1 MMTGKPT
8 AAKVGQRRARYLA
21 KGDAALVEADAALRL
36 TGRRRED

>member
-21 KGDAALVEADAALRL
+21 KGDAALAKLML
-36 TGRRRED
+36 PYG